1 METSLLTGASAVG
14 GEGLRLPAD
23 FLACRGPPVGC
34 GLLLTRGHQ
43 SGLRGS
49 PPGECEKSRRAR
61 ETELELHSCT
71 SSPPALE
78 ECFGV
83 CLTMAVCIYHEKQTR
98 IGTRAP
104 WDVWRPW
111 ILGDKL
117 LPCPLAP
124 PKSEGTRVTGGRDT
138 PGGGVG
144 PGRVVAQVEV
154 TSPTLLE
161 GPGPSPG
168 FPPWSSPSQSH
179 LPFILASFISCRKYL
194 IICSYCICLTYCL
207 FPPWTVS
214 SPRSGTGRLRL
225 RALPSI

>member
-138 PGGGVG
+138 PGGGG
-144 PGRVVAQVEV
+144 WTRESGCPGGSYLSHASGRAR
-154 TSPTLLE
+154 SFSWF
-161 GPGPSPG
+161 PSMEQP
-168 FPPWSSPSQSH
+168 
-179 LPFILASFISCRKYL
+179 LPIP
-194 IICSYCICLTYCL
+194 LTFYFSL
-207 FPPWTVS
+207 FYF
-214 SPRSGTGRLRL
+214 L
-225 RALPSI
+225 